1 MIKQNTFYKQANKK
15 YGFKFCPI
23 IKSLT
28 LLNRTI
34 IKLSFSRF
42 FKAQDLIQK
51 CPVQPDFYVKLHV
64 CARLLCHIRLLVTPG
79 TAVCQALLPMGF
91 SRQEY

>member
-1 MIKQNTFYKQANKK
+1 MSQNLDDKIPLYKLANKK

-23 IKSLT
+23 IKNLT

-42 FKAQDLIQK
+42 FKAQDLI
-51 CPVQPDFYVKLHV
+51 
-64 CARLLCHIRLLVTPG
+64 T
-79 TAVCQALLPMGF
+79 
-91 SRQEY
+91 